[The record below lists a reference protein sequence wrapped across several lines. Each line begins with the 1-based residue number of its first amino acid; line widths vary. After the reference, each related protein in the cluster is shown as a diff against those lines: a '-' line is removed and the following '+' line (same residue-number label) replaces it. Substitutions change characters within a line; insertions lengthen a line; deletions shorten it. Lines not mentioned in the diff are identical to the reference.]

1 MSVMVHEVD
10 LEGRRQRA
18 AKLILESDIVTS
30 ALDYDEAEVVLNW
43 ALAQAEYLA
52 LSSKDMGDDEAEG
65 HIAKGVGQV
74 RRLMKMV
81 NDLIEER
88 YELSGVETVQKLTQL
103 LSVAMEAATNSV
115 E

>member
-1 MSVMVHEVD
+1 MVHEVD
-10 LEGRRQRA
+10 LEGRRRRA

-43 ALAQAEYLA
+43 ALAQAEYYA

-65 HIAKGVGQV
+65 HIAEGVGQV

-88 YELSGVETVQKLTQL
+88 YDLSGVETVEKLTQL
-103 LSVAMEAATNSV
+103 VSVAMGAPGNRGD
-115 E
+115 